1 MAKEKKPA
9 KRFIVLKDFTFD
21 KVYRKGESFES
32 ENPKAIKELL
42 TNKFIK

>member
-21 KVYRKGESFES
+21 KLYRKGQVFETD
-32 ENPKAIKELL
+32 NVKALKELI

>member
-9 KRFIVLKDFTFD
+9 KRYIVLKDFTFD
-21 KVYRKGESFES
+21 KYYRKGEVFET
-32 ENPKAIKELL
+32 ENTKALKELL

>member
-21 KVYRKGESFES
+21 KLYRKGQVFET
-32 ENPKAIKELL
+32 ENAKALKELI
-42 TNKFIK
+42 TNKLIK

>member
-21 KVYRKGESFES
+21 KYYRKGQVFET
-32 ENPKAIKELL
+32 ENAKALKELI

>member
-21 KVYRKGESFES
+21 KLYRKGQVFET
-32 ENPKAIKELL
+32 ENAKVLTELI